1 MYCRNLCKTMNVF
14 HFLSSCVAVLCN
26 VRCSNIMGFL
36 CKTTI
41 KRDWGEKDQTA
52 WCVIVIVFQN
62 STLVHIHTEDYCTVR
77 CGPVFLQLNSW
88 MFPTSIKLIQCVY
101 LKWFS
106 NKNSDMMS
114 KLDKKTRKITDW
126 ESKFLISYHLKAL
139 QK

>member
-1 MYCRNLCKTMNVF
+1 MQKFRYILSKVF
-14 HFLSSCVAVLCN
+14 HFPYSCVAVLCN

-41 KRDWGEKDQTA
+41 KRLGREGPDSVWC
-52 WCVIVIVFQN
+52 CVIVIVFQN
-62 STLVHIHTEDYCTVR
+62 SQTAHSLDHCTVR

-114 KLDKKTRKITDW
+114 KLDKKTRKITD
-126 ESKFLISYHLKAL
+126 
-139 QK
+139 